1 MKVAKTVMAPD
12 TALSSKTV
20 HLRAMRPQDLP
31 SVAKIYLTTRQ
42 AFFPWVKAPQFADF
56 ERVSVGE
63 RIQVAVVDQEIVGFA
78 ALSEWDSFL
87 HLLFVKVGWQSQGI
101 GGQLL
106 AWAQARAQQ
115 PLELKVVQANVAAQR
130 FYERAGFRVVAR
142 DATAQPQNVTYRDD
156 RNC

>member
-87 HLLFVKVGWQSQGI
+87 LG
-101 GGQLL
+101 
-106 AWAQARAQQ
+106 ATRA
-115 PLELKVVQANVAAQR
+115 
-130 FYERAGFRVVAR
+130 
-142 DATAQPQNVTYRDD
+142 
-156 RNC
+156 